1 MESSN
6 NSVRDQKFTVVE
18 YDLTSSEEELEED
31 TSYIYCSAELS
42 PPRREN
48 PLLIES
54 SDGEES
60 AVEIISDVDGSSIH
74 QECDS
79 SEEEE
84 EEEDEEEIV
93 VVEEED
99 EHDFGPHSS
108 KRPRLSDALSDQE
121 APAKTT
127 AVEIV
132 SDSDSDQPGEQASR
146 HSVGP
151 KKPYAMQ
158 KKDLPPEL
166 ARFLQETKYFFTRP
180 HSLERHGQRV
190 SNTTYTKA
198 EERILCEYWFYF
210 LLLLFLACMKR
221 FP

>member
-6 NSVRDQKFTVVE
+6 NSVRDQPFTVVE

-48 PLLIES
+48 ALLIAS

-60 AVEIISDVDGSSIH
+60 VEIISDVDGCSIH
-74 QECDS
+74 QES
-79 SEEEE
+79 ATSEEEE
-84 EEEDEEEIV
+84 EEEEEEEIV

-99 EHDFGPHSS
+99 EQGVFGPQSS
-108 KRPRLSDALSDQE
+108 KRPRHSDAQSDQE

-132 SDSDSDQPGEQASR
+132 SDSDSDQPGEQAS
-146 HSVGP
+146 SVGP
-151 KKPYAMQ
+151 RKPYSLQ

-198 EERILCEYWFYF
+198 EERILCEY
-210 LLLLFLACMKR
+210 
-221 FP
+221 